1 MDKNNM
7 PEIKYKPF
15 KPEKG
20 KIYTNHSGF
29 QYECLAVSEDTAVFK
44 SAGGWICTA
53 HHLAMYENGT
63 IEWDYS
69 TDGHFEKDGGERLCV

>member
-1 MDKNNM
+1 MDKNNKSK
-7 PEIKYKPF
+7 IKQKPF

-29 QYECLAVSEDTAVFK
+29 QYEYLEVSEDT
-44 SAGGWICTA
+44 GGWICTA
-53 HHLAMYENGT
+53 HHLVMYQDDT

-69 TDGHFEKDGGERLCV
+69 TDGHFEEDEGKQ